1 MRKGMRDQA
10 HWERWIRQNGP
21 RLTERFVS
29 VKEWFREAGV
39 EKGERRAFRAAL
51 KSAGPEH
58 LSGKKLKKPPRRG
71 KTGRLSGNEPKESFR
86 GERHVAKDGRT
97 LDGYVRFTR
106 EGRPFVTPEDPDLPV
121 VRIPGHSLSGAWPKD
136 RVRVR
141 LSQRKGAAPQYGRV
155 EKILDRGIRTFVGR
169 YNIMGDK
176 RSFVRFRDRDSD
188 LLIEADLPKD
198 FSGKAGDLVLAEIIE
213 YPGEGF
219 GGRARILRELG
230 RSHTMETISLAV
242 VSSMD
247 LPNVF
252 PRDAADEA
260 KMIPRA
266 VRLTAHEGVVRRA
279 DETIPRLDMR
289 HLPFVTIDGED
300 ARDFDDAVCIVPEGD
315 GFRLHVA
322 IADVGHYVAL
332 GSALDREAFLRGT
345 SVYFP
350 DRCIPMLPPELSE
363 GVCSLKPDVN
373 RLTMNVEIPIRSGG
387 QQGKPSFYAAVI
399 RSRARLTYTEVH
411 ERLTRTD
418 DGEISRM
425 LRNMAAAAGQ
435 LTRARIRRG
444 ALDFDLPEARIA
456 VENGMPVSV
465 SPAPR
470 WESHRIIEEFMLAAN
485 AAVAEFLSRRGDPL
499 LFRIHEEPAAGKVDE
514 FEIAAAR
521 ILRRSVPADRRDIV
535 SRLRAWTDIARGG
548 KYEKTIQMMLLRSL
562 MLARYGPEAKGH
574 FGLALSRYVH
584 FTSPIRRYPD
594 LVVHR
599 ILRAALGDRESAS
612 YPRVLADNGERMGN
626 HLSGRER
633 TAMEAE
639 RAVASR
645 AKALFISAHEGKI
658 FNGSVIS
665 VISSGF
671 FVELDDWMVEGMV
684 HVSTLR
690 DDEYNFS
697 RDRMEWVG
705 FFRRL
710 RIAQGDRV
718 RVRVRRADPDRGE
731 VDFLLVEKLQE
742 YP

>member
-1 MRKGMRDQA
+1 MRKSMRDQA

-51 KSAGPEH
+51 KSLNHEPGKQT
-58 LSGKKLKKPPRRG
+58 KKLPRRG
-71 KTGRLSGNEPKESFR
+71 GKGRSSGREPKEGFR
-86 GERHVAKDGRT
+86 GERHVAKDGRA

-106 EGRPFVTPEDPDLPV
+106 EGRPFVAPEDPDLPV
-121 VRIPGHSLSGAWPKD
+121 VRIPGHSLSGAWPRD

-141 LSQRKGAAPQYGRV
+141 LSQRKGAAPQYGRI

-169 YNIMGDK
+169 YNILGDK
-176 RSFVRFRDRDSD
+176 RFFVRFRDRDSD
-188 LLIEADLPKD
+188 LLIETDLPKD
-198 FSGKAGDLVLAEIIE
+198 FSGKAGDLVLAEIVE

-219 GGRARILRELG
+219 AGRARIVRALG
-230 RSHTMETISLAV
+230 RSHSMETISLAV

-247 LPNVF
+247 LPVVF
-252 PRDAADEA
+252 PQDAADEA
-260 KMIPRA
+260 KMIPQA
-266 VRLTAHEGVVRRA
+266 VRLTSREGMVRCA
-279 DETIPRLDMR
+279 NETIPRLDMR
-289 HLPFVTIDGED
+289 HLSFVTIDGED
-300 ARDFDDAVCIVPEGD
+300 ARDFDDAVCVVPEGD

-322 IADVGHYVAL
+322 IADVGHYVAP
-332 GSALDREAFLRGT
+332 GSAVDREAFLRGT

-373 RLTMNVEIPIRSGG
+373 RLTLNVEIPICPGG
-387 QQGKPSFYAAVI
+387 EQGKPSFYAAVI

-411 ERLTRTD
+411 ERLSRKD
-418 DGEISRM
+418 DGEINLM
-425 LRNMAAAAGQ
+425 LRNMATATGR
-435 LTRARIRRG
+435 LTRERLSRG
-444 ALDFDLPEARIA
+444 ALDLDLPEARIA
-456 VENGMPVSV
+456 VENGMPVCV

-485 AAVAEFLSRRGDPL
+485 SAVAEFLSRRGDPL
-499 LFRIHEEPAAGKVDE
+499 LFRIHEAPAPDKVDE
-514 FEIAAAR
+514 YEIAAAR
-521 ILRRSVPADRRDIV
+521 ILGRARPTDRRDIV

-562 MLARYGPEAKGH
+562 MLARYSSEAKGH
-574 FGLALSRYVH
+574 FGLALSHYVH

-612 YPRVLADNGERMGN
+612 CLQVLANNGEQMGN
-626 HLSGRER
+626 SLSGKER

-639 RAVASR
+639 RAVAAR
-645 AKALFISAHEGKI
+645 AKALFMSAHEGKI
-658 FNGSVIS
+658 FDGAVVS

-690 DDEYNFS
+690 DDEYSFS

-705 FFRRL
+705 VYRRR
-710 RIAQGDRV
+710 RIALGDRV
-718 RVRVRRADPDRGE
+718 RVRVRGADPDRGE